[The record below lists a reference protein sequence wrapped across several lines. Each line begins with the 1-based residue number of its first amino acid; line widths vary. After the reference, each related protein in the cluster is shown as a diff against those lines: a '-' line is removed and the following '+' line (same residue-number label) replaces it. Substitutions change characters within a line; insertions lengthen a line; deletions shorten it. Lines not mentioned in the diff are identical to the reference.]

1 MLIDLP
7 WVYHRWQQT
16 SSVWKSRKAQSIRFT
31 FCSYCRFCHG
41 CSDGSNNPKWC
52 KWLYLSGQCSIFELL
67 PRLLISLIVQLDT
80 VVLCLLA
87 LITASVVT
95 SMLVA
100 MLNSTFLL
108 IAVYKYDCFE
118 PSYPFADYWARYTNV
133 RCVLNLPVGWSN
145 FFMNLYDFSLVLT
158 YSYPLLCV

>member
-1 MLIDLP
+1 M
-7 WVYHRWQQT
+7 YHRWQQT
-16 SSVWKSRKAQSIRFT
+16 SGFWKSGKAQSIRFA
-31 FCSYCRFCHG
+31 FCTDCRFCHG
-41 CSDGSNNPKWC
+41 CTDGSDYPKWC
-52 KWLYLSGQCSIFELL
+52 KWWYLSVLYSNFELL

-87 LITASVVT
+87 LITASVVS

-118 PSYPFADYWARYTNV
+118 PSYPFEDYWARYAHV
-133 RCVLNLPVGWSN
+133 GCMLNLLVDWSDI
-145 FFMNLYDFSLVLT
+145 FTKLYDFSLVFT
-158 YSYPLLCV
+158 YSSPLLLVY